1 MNQIMK
7 QNILAL
13 QYNNFNSS
21 FIQFYEMFNFN
32 ISLLNLN
39 LKLYEKCT

>member
-1 MNQIMK
+1 MK

-13 QYNNFNSS
+13 QYNNSNSS
-21 FIQFYEMFNFN
+21 FIQFYEIFNFN
-32 ISLLNLN
+32 ISLSNLN